1 MKRVIYDFKDHPD
14 HKARLP
20 EWRDRWMA
28 NMAST
33 KPMDDEERAICREA
47 VMGLYAA
54 SGLAPPKHIVFVPS
68 PFVLA
73 FAGGFAAA
81 MWHKH
86 HAIAPTIDAT
96 IDAISAATSA
106 ATIDATSDA
115 ISAATRAATIDAIR
129 ATSAAT
135 RAATYAATIAA
146 TRDATSD
153 AIREDWYDCNRQAI
167 AAWAMATAGPDA
179 DLWFSC
185 AASSWRMWTGGNQW
199 SYWDAWI
206 SFFREVCGLELPEYE
221 SYRHW
226 QALTEHSG
234 PRIMHPDFCMVSDRP
249 EVLLVNAE
257 DQPHCTSG
265 PFCRWRDG
273 SKLYSVNGVRVPA
286 WLVETPAEALDPA
299 RFAGIENAEVRRE
312 FVRKVGIERICSKL
326 GTEVLDRQGDYELH
340 MVPLGGETGEWP
352 YLKMR
357 NPSIDVWHM
366 EAVAKECRTVEQA
379 LRFRNGGKFRH
390 IAPMS

>member
-86 HAIAPTIDAT
+86 HAIAPTR
-96 IDAISAATSA
+96 DAI
-106 ATIDATSDA
+106 SDA
-115 ISAATRAATIDAIR
+115 ISAATRD
-129 ATSAAT
+129 
-135 RAATYAATIAA
+135 ATYAA

-257 DQPHCTSG
+257 NQPHCTSG

-340 MVPLGGETGEWP
+340 MVPLGGTTGEHP

-366 EAVAKECRTVEQA
+366 EAVAKGCRTVEQA